1 MYRRGVQ
8 QYYVISVNKTLLA
21 KKGKK
26 KSNKHLTLVDSLKM
40 ETCDPVMSVYR
51 DGFII
56 GTAPTDLYLLE
67 ALLLEL

>member
-1 MYRRGVQ
+1 MYRRGAQ
-8 QYYVISVNKTLLA
+8 QHYVISVNKTLA

-26 KSNKHLTLVDSLKM
+26 KSNKHLTLEDSLKM
-40 ETCDPVMSVYR
+40 ETCEPVMSVYR